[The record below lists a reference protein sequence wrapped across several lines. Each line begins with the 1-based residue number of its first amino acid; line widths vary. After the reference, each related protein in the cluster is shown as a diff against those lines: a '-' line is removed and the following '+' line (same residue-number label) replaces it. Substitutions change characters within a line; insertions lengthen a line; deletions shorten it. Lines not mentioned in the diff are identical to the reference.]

1 MFWKSIKLN
10 LRVVNKKKK
19 DGNKAGKCKTSV
31 RKKCHVDTFLQTHV
45 KAHCAV
51 VVVVVVV
58 VVCFIQRPSK
68 YIETTHI
75 TTFGRK
81 KGNSDKT
88 RTVKACNIQPYNEF
102 KN

>member
-1 MFWKSIKLN
+1 MWPWAPYFLFMYVNITRPALTPGRF
-10 LRVVNKKKK
+10 RV
-19 DGNKAGKCKTSV
+19 
-31 RKKCHVDTFLQTHV
+31 F
-45 KAHCAV
+45 
-51 VVVVVVV
+51 VVVV

-88 RTVKACNIQPYNEF
+88 RTVKACNIQPYNKF

>member
-1 MFWKSIKLN
+1 MRAFFSLRQQIATPLN
-10 LRVVNKKKK
+10 IVAGVSEMVRWINLTAKKIFNR
-19 DGNKAGKCKTSV
+19 D
-31 RKKCHVDTFLQTHV
+31 DL
-45 KAHCAV
+45 
-51 VVVVVVV
+51 VV

-88 RTVKACNIQPYNEF
+88 RTVKACNIQPYNKF

>member
-1 MFWKSIKLN
+1 MWKNNYTRFKLDMAYSRTN
-10 LRVVNKKKK
+10 RTYMCERYMDKP
-19 DGNKAGKCKTSV
+19 SV
-31 RKKCHVDTFLQTHV
+31 KL
-45 KAHCAV
+45 
-51 VVVVVVV
+51 V

-102 KN
+102 KKLKEAWSLHLI